1 MNDHYHPITIDGH
14 SDILIDT
21 LNQAFTGNPDR
32 LAQVHVPKMVAGN
45 VHVAF
50 TPVSV
55 DNPSGVSHESLDV
68 IRNID
73 RVRQLALRTEH
84 VEIVTTADEIEAV
97 IRNKHIGLFLGLEG
111 LKPAAGDPG
120 LIRIFHQ
127 LGIRWAGLT
136 WNDANEVAQGVAV
149 ANAPGL
155 TSQGRAIVREMQQV
169 GMLVDLTHVHRV
181 GFFDAVDLASKPM
194 IVSHSNPNGIH
205 PHARNLSD
213 EQLDAIK
220 QLNGTVGVNFFPKMV
235 ANEGPTIEDVAD
247 HVDYLVEYMGIDHV
261 SLGPDFIDYATD
273 QIGAGLAASGIDYGS
288 DYTYPAGLE
297 NTTKVPR
304 LFAALQERG
313 YSAEACD
320 KIARE
325 NLIRV
330 IREATQTS
338 N

>member
-1 MNDHYHPITIDGH
+1 MNEEQYHPPTIDGH
-14 SDILIDT
+14 SDILIDA

-32 LAQVHVPKMVAGN
+32 LAQVHVPKMLAGN
-45 VHVAF
+45 IHAAF

-55 DNPSGVSHESLDV
+55 DNPSGVSHESFDV

-73 RVRQLALRTEH
+73 RVRQLAQRTEGLH
-84 VEIVTTADEIEAV
+84 IVESADEIETVMNNAE
-97 IRNKHIGLFLGLEG
+97 IGLFLGLEG

-120 LIRIFHQ
+120 LIRIFHR

-136 WNDANEVAQGVAV
+136 WNDANEVAQGVGV
-149 ANAPGL
+149 ANATGL

-181 GFFDAVDLASKPM
+181 GFFDAVELASRPM
-194 IVSHSNPNGIH
+194 IVSHSNPNGIC
-205 PHARNLSD
+205 PHARNLDD

-220 QLNGTVGVNFFPKMV
+220 TLNGVVGVNFFPRMV
-235 ANEGPTIEDVAD
+235 AEEGPTIEHVAD
-247 HVDYLVEYMGIDHV
+247 HVDYLVEHIGIDHV
-261 SLGPDFIDYATD
+261 SLGPDFIDYAID
-273 QIGAGLAASGIDYGS
+273 QMGPGLAASGIDYGT

-304 LFAALQERG
+304 LFEVLQERG
-313 YSAEACD
+313 YDREACD
-320 KIARE
+320 KIAYE

-330 IREATQTS
+330 IREATE
-338 N
+338 